1 MDSQSYSFT
10 NRVCKTNHF
19 LSIFTY
25 FSIMKKITYPAA
37 ERNKDPIL
45 NVLKRVL
52 SNTAP
57 NLRLLEI
64 SSGAGVHAAYF
75 AKEFPNITFQ
85 PSEFDTALFGSINAY
100 RQEVENVARPVFID
114 VSQPC
119 SEWQNEANVNL
130 RCCANQ
136 FDYMLNINMLHISP
150 ITCTKG
156 LFHNASELLKRGG
169 LLITYGPYAVDGLLT
184 PESNVRF
191 DASLRR
197 ENPEWGIR
205 DTSELCK
212 MAIEKGITLQEVI
225 DMPANNKCLIWKKE

>member
-1 MDSQSYSFT
+1 
-10 NRVCKTNHF
+10 
-19 LSIFTY
+19 
-25 FSIMKKITYPAA
+25 MKKITFPAA

-52 SNTAP
+52 SKTEP

-64 SSGAGVHAAYF
+64 SSGVGVHAAYF

-85 PSEFDTALFGSINAY
+85 PSEFDTTLFSSINAY
-100 RQEVENVARPVFID
+100 RQEVENLALPIFID

-119 SEWQNEANVNL
+119 SEWQNEANVNQ

-136 FDYMLNINMLHISP
+136 FDYMLNINMLHIAP
-150 ITCTKG
+150 IACTKG
-156 LFHNASELLKRGG
+156 LFHNASELLKRSG

-197 ENPEWGIR
+197 QNPEWGIR
-205 DTSELCK
+205 DTRDLCK
-212 MAIEKGITLQEVI
+212 MAIDKGISLQESI
-225 DMPANNKCLIWKKE
+225 DMPANNKCLIWRKE

>member
-1 MDSQSYSFT
+1 ME
-10 NRVCKTNHF
+10 
-19 LSIFTY
+19 
-25 FSIMKKITYPAA
+25 KITYFPA

-45 NVLKRVL
+45 NLLKRVL
-52 SNTAP
+52 SKTAP

-64 SSGAGVHAAYF
+64 SSGVGVHAAYF

-85 PSEFDTALFGSINAY
+85 PSEFNMALFGSINAF
-100 RQEVENVARPVFID
+100 RQGVENVAHPIFID

-119 SEWQNEANVNL
+119 SEWQNEANVNE

-136 FDYMLNINMLHISP
+136 FDCILNFNMLHGTSIA
-150 ITCTKG
+150 CAKG
-156 LFHNASELLKRGG
+156 LFHNASKLLKRGG
-169 LLITYGPYAVDGLLT
+169 LLIIYGPHAVDGILT

-191 DASLRR
+191 DVLIRR

-205 DTSELCK
+205 DTRDLCK
-212 MAIEKGITLQEVI
+212 MAIEKGLSLQELI